1 MGMIIRWHISTLT
14 SKHPERDGEN
24 GQDRNVFLAE
34 HISLIISKSA
44 IAGEFGVTGD
54 TLLFKYMSNGSPRQA
69 SSYVRNNNIRN
80 PGIGLLGGWA
90 LVIHKSK
97 NASC

>member
-14 SKHPERDGEN
+14 SKHHERDGEN
-24 GQDRNVFLAE
+24 GQGGNMLLTE

-54 TLLFKYMSNGSPRQA
+54 PLSFMSNGCPRQV
-69 SSYVRNNNIRN
+69 SSHLRNNNIRN
-80 PGIGLLGGWA
+80 PGIGLSAGWA
-90 LVIHKSK
+90 LVIHKLK
-97 NASC
+97 NALC